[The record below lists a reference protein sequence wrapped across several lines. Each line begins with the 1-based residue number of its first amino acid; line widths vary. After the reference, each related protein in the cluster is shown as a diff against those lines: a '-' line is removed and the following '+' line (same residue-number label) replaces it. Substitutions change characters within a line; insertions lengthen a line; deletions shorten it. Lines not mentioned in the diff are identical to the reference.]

1 MNKNYKLRLDLQ
13 FEYSNVNMT
22 FSQFDNNTSDF
33 SIMVTSDE
41 ELVKLDDAI
50 VVLAVIKPSG
60 KVSSQF
66 VEVNDNIVY
75 ANLEPHM
82 KNEIGEYTA
91 KAMLISKDKRVV
103 TDNILYKVTRD
114 DVFGLLNDSVQ
125 YDEDFALLTDILSRL
140 SVIESNEDTRIANE
154 RDRQTTFNNII
165 NEINESRTNLTN
177 TVNNKM
183 VEVDNKMVE
192 FKDEI
197 NRNLGQ
203 TREVFMNM
211 EGNFVTTDSNKG
223 HLKNLEIHGS
233 TIQDASNLKNIQ
245 SVGDK
250 IDGQEFYKISLLSY
264 GENHLRPE
272 FEVGTWNVIS
282 GVPQNDENAIRTNN
296 FIKVHNVEHFA
307 KRFDGNVGC
316 HMMFYDEN
324 FKPVSF
330 DSFNTFDY
338 AYSKVKVLDERVKYM
353 RLNFLN
359 TTDLNLE
366 CILLNYMPSNI
377 YEVPYVPYEEATTDI
392 LSTIPLRE
400 VGGWKDKLLY
410 KNDILGVENTIL
422 DITLNGEESWEVVS
436 TMKNCISFKTKVE
449 SCRGKVTPI
458 ATILKPNADG
468 TIDEKGVFA
477 SPSSHY
483 ICVTLPK
490 SELDSQDVEGCKA
503 WFRKNPTTFIYPT
516 IRPEFVL
523 LPQDQQPVHSFKNQ
537 TTIVFLT
544 RVEGTIKSRISKSLE
559 EIVNTN
565 TERILNLTKEVE
577 RINELEKSI
586 ARMVETQ
593 NN

>member
-282 GVPQNDENAIRTNN
+282 GVPQNDENAIRTKN
-296 FIKVHNVEHFA
+296 FIKVQNILH
-307 KRFDGNVGC
+307 
-316 HMMFYDEN
+316 
-324 FKPVSF
+324 
-330 DSFNTFDY
+330 Y
-338 AYSKVKVLDERVKYM
+338 A
-353 RLNFLN
+353 
-359 TTDLNLE
+359 
-366 CILLNYMPSNI
+366 LL
-377 YEVPYVPYEEATTDI
+377 
-392 LSTIPLRE
+392 
-400 VGGWKDKLLY
+400 
-410 KNDILGVENTIL
+410 
-422 DITLNGEESWEVVS
+422 
-436 TMKNCISFKTKVE
+436 
-449 SCRGKVTPI
+449 
-458 ATILKPNADG
+458 
-468 TIDEKGVFA
+468 
-477 SPSSHY
+477 
-483 ICVTLPK
+483 
-490 SELDSQDVEGCKA
+490 
-503 WFRKNPTTFIYPT
+503 
-516 IRPEFVL
+516 
-523 LPQDQQPVHSFKNQ
+523 
-537 TTIVFLT
+537 
-544 RVEGTIKSRISKSLE
+544 
-559 EIVNTN
+559 
-565 TERILNLTKEVE
+565 
-577 RINELEKSI
+577 
-586 ARMVETQ
+586 
-593 NN
+593 